1 MKTKHYALLT
11 VSIIFAIIG
20 HFKVSTSVQPN
31 GIEIYTNPSVLA
43 NISNGV
49 LLGGVLFFIGM
60 AILTYSLY
68 HIVKEHA

>member
-1 MKTKHYALLT
+1 MKIKQYALLT
-11 VSIIFAIIG
+11 VSIIFALIG

-31 GIEIYTNPSVLA
+31 GIEVYSNPAVLS

-49 LLGGVLFFIGM
+49 LLGGFLFFVSM

-68 HIVKEHA
+68 HIVKENA